1 MKDDSRG
8 RMVISKS
15 CIVCMQTH
23 LHSHSNTQPLFL
35 HTNTLLQKLLKIK
48 KQSVFICSHVT
59 VALIL
64 LCVIIDQAV
73 LTLPRQP
80 LQE

>member
-1 MKDDSRG
+1 
-8 RMVISKS
+8 MVISKS

-23 LHSHSNTQPLFL
+23 LHSHSNTLLVFL
-35 HTNTLLQKLLKIK
+35 NTIPVCSSIVLLQKLLKIK
-48 KQSVFICSHVT
+48 KQSVSVCLYGT
-59 VALIL
+59 VVLIL
-64 LCVIIDQAV
+64 LCLLTDQAV